1 MFFSKGS
8 TREFRSRI
16 NRLNL
21 GERDP
26 PRPSV
31 FHGAAM
37 IVPTDDDGGPFVSA
51 INHCDFR
58 SLASQFG
65 HDLIAGA

>member
-1 MFFSKGS
+1 
-8 TREFRSRI
+8 
-16 NRLNL
+16 
-21 GERDP
+21 
-26 PRPSV
+26 
-31 FHGAAM
+31 M